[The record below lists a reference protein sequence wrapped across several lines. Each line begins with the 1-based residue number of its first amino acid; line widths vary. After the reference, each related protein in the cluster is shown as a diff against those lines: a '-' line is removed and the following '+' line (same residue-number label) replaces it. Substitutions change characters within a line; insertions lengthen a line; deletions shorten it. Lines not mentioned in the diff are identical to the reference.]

1 MLLSSAIRPTGPRQ
15 NDFRGPA
22 FHASTIAEP
31 LVRPAPALGE
41 HTREI
46 CRTLLEMNDD
56 EVSKLIADGVL
67 EERRWDR
74 SMTEMKARWPGAPTT
89 MFCTKRLRLS
99 RLSTADRCVGLSRLG
114 F

>member
-1 MLLSSAIRPTGPRQ
+1 VTRILQEAGVAAGFMMYASEMPTDPHLVARGYPQ
-15 NDFRGPA
+15 PLEQPALGKTIFEGPA

-46 CRTLLEMNDD
+46 CRTLLEMNAD

-67 EERRWDR
+67 EE
-74 SMTEMKARWPGAPTT
+74 
-89 MFCTKRLRLS
+89 
-99 RLSTADRCVGLSRLG
+99 
-114 F
+114 